1 LCPYRLRFGADTD
14 DVYRVSQMAR
24 NRVCVCT
31 LSHSHIVQVVSVC
44 NLLCLLRYIR
54 DGLLHVGV
62 HDMYCRVNSARFRLA
77 AARYGYRLADDEE
90 RDEQYLRR
98 LLAPPRHGIDWTQH
112 D

>member
-1 LCPYRLRFGADTD
+1 MC
-14 DVYRVSQMAR
+14 AR
-24 NRVCVCT
+24 ALAHT
-31 LSHSHIVQVVSVC
+31 LTVQIVSVC

-98 LLAPPRHGIDWTQH
+98 LLAEPITDTSSAQNTSSSVGKKTRI
-112 D
+112 